1 MKKGDTV
8 YFLYYNPNGIL
19 RLLKLKFI
27 NFGGRRRHTGGK
39 GYKYIDA
46 KIEKI
51 IYYGKLYLAVDIEKG
66 AETSFSLDSV
76 YTIKE
81 LPKYK
86 LIRWLFDVASI
97 ER

>member
-19 RLLKLKFI
+19 RLLKLKLI
-27 NFGGRRRHTGGK
+27 KLRKEH
-39 GYKYIDA
+39 KYIDA

-66 AETSFSLDSV
+66 AEPSFSLDSV

-86 LIRWLFDVASI
+86 LIRWLFNVAGI